1 MTVPGVVLGARP
13 LCATLRVPQLGQR
26 LRMEENVAPQRR
38 HLQESCSYKFLRSI
52 FKKMDTKPL
61 IDNTSKLHFSQGLS
75 CPGGCF
81 VLFSG
86 AYSHFCPNLPMSAVI
101 SGVLWANSGLPP
113 QNTGTVCF
121 YPCSL
126 DREPQKCYNFYNTS
140 TLPESDGRN
149 INAKSITRIVL
160 TGGPPRVKPRSSP
173 HPQGVQ
179 AGRRLESHHH
189 PETATGLSPA
199 SASALSA
206 IASVWRISV
215 FRH

>member
-38 HLQESCSYKFLRSI
+38 HFTSRNHAHTSSSVLFSI
-52 FKKMDTKPL
+52 EMDTKPL

-81 VLFSG
+81 CAFFRCIFPTF
-86 AYSHFCPNLPMSAVI
+86 APILPMSAVI

-113 QNTGTVCF
+113 QNTGTVF

-126 DREPQKCYNFYNTS
+126 DRNRRNVIIFITHQH
-140 TLPESDGRN
+140 LPESDGRN
-149 INAKSITRIVL
+149 INAQK
-160 TGGPPRVKPRSSP
+160 
-173 HPQGVQ
+173 
-179 AGRRLESHHH
+179 HH
-189 PETATGLSPA
+189 PHRSHRRPRRG
-199 SASALSA
+199 
-206 IASVWRISV
+206 
-215 FRH
+215 